1 MKLGP
6 LLETVMRN
14 ATVEFVCG
22 GGGGGGGEGEGG
34 VVTSCY
40 CS

>member
-22 GGGGGGGEGEGG
+22 GGGGERGREG
-34 VVTSCY
+34 C
-40 CS
+40 

>member
-22 GGGGGGGEGEGG
+22 GGGGGEGEGG

>member
-22 GGGGGGGEGEGG
+22 GGGGRGGGRGG
-34 VVTSCY
+34 NILLLFMK
-40 CS
+40 

>member
-22 GGGGGGGEGEGG
+22 GGGGEGEGG
-34 VVTSCY
+34 GVTSCY

>member
-6 LLETVMRN
+6 LLETVMMN

-22 GGGGGGGEGEGG
+22 GGGGGGGGRGG
-34 VVTSCY
+34 NILLLFMK
-40 CS
+40 